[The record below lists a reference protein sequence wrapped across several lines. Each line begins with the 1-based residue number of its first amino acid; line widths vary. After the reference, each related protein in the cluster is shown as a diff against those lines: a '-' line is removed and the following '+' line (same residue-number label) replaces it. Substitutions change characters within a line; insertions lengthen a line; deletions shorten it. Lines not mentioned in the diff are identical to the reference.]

1 MSRNNI
7 TTNFKSNVRD
17 WVAYDHK
24 IIKAKNAIKR
34 VKDKQEQ
41 LGEGI
46 IKFMSENSLKD
57 KEIKIQNYRLKYK
70 TSKKTTPLTKG
81 FILQSLTEDLQDAN
95 EAKEIVKILYNVRK
109 RMEICLTNYFDDEKK
124 ATDLI
129 DSIYA
134 KREKTE
140 VPVLR
145 RRVDREEFTINNG
158 PISTI
163 AENTIRNADR
173 TDESDA

>member
-17 WVAYDHK
+17 WVAYDNK

-34 VKDKQEQ
+34 VKDKQEE
-41 LGEGI
+41 LEEGI
-46 IKFMSENSLKD
+46 IKFMVENSLKD
-57 KEIKIQNYRLKYK
+57 KEIKIKNYRLKYK
-70 TSKKTTPLTKG
+70 TSKKTTPLTKE
-81 FILQSLTEDLQDAN
+81 FILQSLTDDLKNAD
-95 EAKEIVKILYNVRK
+95 EAKEIVKILYNIRE
-109 RMEICLTNYFDDEKK
+109 RMKICLTNYFDDKKK
-124 ATDLI
+124 AEELVN
-129 DSIYA
+129 SIYD

-140 VPVLR
+140 IPVIR
-145 RRVDREEFTINNG
+145 RIIDREEFTINSG

-163 AENTIRNADR
+163 AENTIRNSDR